1 MCGVFVIVTTFSFL
15 TLGVSTVFGVSIGAS
30 VISGFGTSAANVA
43 AYKLLF
49 VHCNQ
54 AASGTIGW
62 SESGGN
68 LVAFALPLIYGAI
81 VDSGPLG
88 EKSIWLRV
96 GMAVPAALLVASIG
110 MTVVVYFKTRHN
122 ANTTPMVGI
131 VGGKHAG
138 KGETETEEFAPSDLT

>member
-1 MCGVFVIVTTFSFL
+1 MWIMCGVFLVAAILSFL
-15 TLGVSTVFGVSIGAS
+15 TLGVSTVYGVSISAS
-30 VISGFGTSAANVA
+30 IISGFASSAANVA

-62 SESGGN
+62 SEAGGN

-81 VDSGPLG
+81 VDSGSVD

-96 GMAVPAALLVASIG
+96 GMAVPVALLVASIG
-110 MTVVVYFKTRHN
+110 MSIVVYFKTRLP
-122 ANTTPMVGI
+122 AGS
-131 VGGKHAG
+131 GGESAVAFPA
-138 KGETETEEFAPSDLT
+138 T